1 MSNRMGNHNK
11 GARIMMVFVVLCML
25 ISGLFFVVVSMIPVD
40 AASIVIPLK
49 CVPTKCTPT
58 PTKTPTPTPTKP
70 PTPSPTPRPTPKP
83 TSTPSPTPTRG
94 PNPTPTPPPTQP
106 SGGSTPT
113 PIPTSNVPLPP
124 ATATALANQTPA
136 APTTTNSS
144 GGNPPP
150 GGNNS
155 GGSSGGNATG
165 IVFTFAALIL
175 ALAAFLLYLIPQG
188 QSSLLVRLLS
198 LVLPTSVARRFGT
211 K

>member
-1 MSNRMGNHNK
+1 MSNRMDNRNK
-11 GARIMMVFVVLCML
+11 GTAIMMVFIVLCML
-25 ISGLFFVVVSMIPVD
+25 ISGLFFVVDSMMPAD
-40 AASIVIPLK
+40 AASMVPLK
-49 CVPTKCTPT
+49 CPIAGCKPTPT
-58 PTKTPTPTPTKP
+58 PKPTKTPTPS
-70 PTPSPTPRPTPKP
+70 PTPSPTPPP
-83 TSTPSPTPTRG
+83 TSTPSPTPTRS
-94 PNPTPTPPPTQP
+94 PNPTPTPTQP
-106 SGGSTPT
+106 SGGSVPTPT
-113 PIPTSNVPLPP
+113 PTSNVPVPP

-155 GGSSGGNATG
+155 GGSSGGNSTG